1 MRVGADWISWNR
13 TLNVN
18 VLSYSNPVLFEKT
31 WFFPCKFLK
40 LSYLDM
46 QKISINGA
54 DRFWPREPPYFALFN
69 VVVLVVW
76 HFHLICLTPFQM
88 SPVPS
93 LHNRPVN
100 LHPLF
105 LKIDHP
111 AFWKKIRSK
120 IWTWKKQDEKKG
132 HCYLLPAFFRSI
144 FWTCFFLSSRP

>member
-1 MRVGADWISWNR
+1 MRVRADWISWDR
-13 TLNVN
+13 TLNVD
-18 VLSYSNPVLFEKT
+18 VLSYSNPVLFEMT
-31 WFFPCKFLK
+31 WIFPCKFLK

-93 LHNRPVN
+93 LHNDLKAFLNSYFHKPVFSRDIFQ
-100 LHPLF
+100 PF
-105 LKIDHP
+105 YQFIIDFKINT
-111 AFWKKIRSK
+111 KIR
-120 IWTWKKQDEKKG
+120 DETFVG
-132 HCYLLPAFFRSI
+132 L
-144 FWTCFFLSSRP
+144 